1 MPLAFQ
7 LLGTVQVTWN
17 NQPLKFATEHT
28 RALLAYLAVEANVAH
43 RRTRL
48 ATLLWPEEA
57 EASARHNLRQAL
69 FFLKQSLATVPAWA
83 NLLQITPTT
92 VQWHSQEVTVDLRAF
107 QARWRQSQ
115 GHDHPPTQLCATCV
129 EALTQA
135 VALYQGEFLQGLLL
149 KANPLFEEW
158 ALLLREQSHQQ
169 ALTMLNTLT
178 THYAATGAYDQ
189 MAHYAAR
196 QVALEPWHEEGHRQL
211 MQALAAQGQQSAAL
225 RQYESCRRLLEQ
237 ELGAPPSTETTRLYE
252 QIRTGNFDKVTR
264 WQGDKVASDRAT
276 ERAPWAPAS
285 GCEVTLSPLH
295 LVTPARR
302 HNLPAFLPPLV
313 GYTQQ
318 LHQLRTLIDS
328 PDHRLITLVGLGGMG
343 KTRLALALLEQV
355 AAEAPTPFADGCW
368 FVPLVGVAETTNDLP
383 AALAGAALN
392 VIAANPPQ
400 QETLSATLFHY
411 LAQRQLLLVF
421 DNLEQLLLAEE
432 HAAITS
438 QFLLALLEAAPGLK
452 LVITSRLPVQ
462 LLAETV
468 IRLDGLPVPSE
479 RLVEEASAADESASL
494 RLFVYHAQRVLP
506 GFILDPAKRAA
517 ASELCRRLGGM
528 PLAIELAATLVPHFT
543 IDELTTAIAQNL
555 TLLTSKRRDLDGR
568 HRQLRAVLESS
579 WQQLSADE
587 QAILAQSA
595 IFVGHFSREALQAV
609 TGATIADV
617 SALVD
622 KALMQQRAVA
632 KYQLHPLLRQF
643 AAERLQEQG
652 SQWQWQVADQHSRYY
667 LAFVAKRTTAM
678 ARHGLQQAIVEIQQ
692 ALDNVRQA
700 WAWTVEAIQQ
710 GLATALPVNP
720 ADFCRRLDAAARPMW
735 QFYVTTCRYREGND
749 AFQQAVTAVQSLVD
763 EVGEREEEWQQ
774 LLTKLLGL
782 QATFLCIQGQPEQA
796 LPVALAARRRS
807 VCWPSRDGEILALNA
822 LVHIYYSQG
831 ELAQAKTQAEAVLNI
846 VHHPTARHDE
856 AWPSE
861 IAYSAQSMAH
871 IYLGAIARTRDD
883 YPQATYH
890 FTQTLHL
897 CQALGKVMG
906 TMDARM
912 NLADLARC
920 KQAYAAARQEY
931 EAVIQIAYQLGNLR
945 GEGLARYELA
955 DTLRGL
961 GEYALALPQFTQ
973 ALALFREIGDPLL
986 LGYASSSLAIYYTH
1000 LGDYPTAQHF
1010 CRQALDQCEALTM
1023 PDAKPA
1029 AWLAAAI
1036 FYHLTG
1042 DDPQAL
1048 AYATRSRES
1057 AQSQQSRQGEAS
1069 ALLHM
1074 AFAYEGLQLWAA
1086 AADAYCQAR
1095 QLYQRLDIAPAR
1107 LEAAAGLARVA
1118 LAQGQ
1123 RLNAMAWAE
1132 QILTS
1137 LPQQANVG
1145 LYEPFGIYSTLYHVL
1160 TANADPRAATVLQQG
1175 YDLLQQVAAPLDE
1188 ATRQRFLTAV
1198 PVNRRLVAAYLAWQT
1213 RT

>member
-1 MPLAFQ
+1 MPLALQ

-28 RALLAYLAVEANVAH
+28 RALLAYLAVEADVAH
-43 RRTRL
+43 RRTKL
-48 ATLLWPEEA
+48 ATLLWPEED
-57 EASARHNLRQAL
+57 EATARHNLRQAL
-69 FFLKQSLATVPAWA
+69 FFLKQRLATVPTWEK
-83 NLLQITPTT
+83 LLQITATT
-92 VQWHSQEVTVDLRAF
+92 VQWHSQEVTVDLRTF

-115 GHDHPPTQLCATCV
+115 AHDHPPAQLCATCI

-135 VALYQGEFLQGLLL
+135 VALYGGEFLQGLLL
-149 KANPLFEEW
+149 KDNPIFEEW
-158 ALLLREQSHQQ
+158 ALLLREQTHRQ
-169 ALTMLNTLT
+169 ALAMLNALT
-178 THYAATGAYDQ
+178 THYAVTEAYDQ

-225 RQYESCRRLLEQ
+225 RQYESCRRILEQ
-237 ELGAPPSTETTRLYE
+237 ELGAPPSAETTRLYE
-252 QIRTGNFDKVTR
+252 QIRIGNFDKVTG
-264 WQGDKVASDRAT
+264 WQADRVIST
-276 ERAPWAPAS
+276 S
-285 GCEVTLSPLH
+285 SVTLSPPGNPLGA
-295 LVTPARR
+295 VTPSRR

-328 PDHRLITLVGLGGMG
+328 PDQRLITLVGMGGMG

-355 AAEAPTPFADGCW
+355 AAEALAPFADGCW

-383 AALAGAALN
+383 AALAGATLN
-392 VIAANPPQ
+392 AIAANAPQ
-400 QETLSATLFHY
+400 QENLPGTLFHY

-421 DNLEQLLLAEE
+421 DNLEHLLFAEE
-432 HAAITS
+432 RAAATS
-438 QFLLALLEAAPGLK
+438 EFLLALLQAAPGLK

-468 IRLDGLPVPSE
+468 IRLEGLPVPSE
-479 RLVEEASAADESASL
+479 RPVEEASEAIDTASL

-506 GFILDPAKRAA
+506 GFMLDPAKGAA

-528 PLAIELAATLVPHFT
+528 PLAIELAATLLPHFA
-543 IDELTTAIAQNL
+543 IHELVTAIAQTL

-568 HRQLRAVLESS
+568 HRHLRAVIESS
-579 WQQLSADE
+579 WQQLCADE

-595 IFVGHFSREALQAV
+595 IFVSHFSREALQAV

-617 SALVD
+617 STLVD

-632 KYQLHPLLRQF
+632 EYQLHPLLRQF
-643 AAERLQEQG
+643 AADRLQEQ
-652 SQWQWQVADQHSRYY
+652 SRQWQWQVADQHSRYY
-667 LAFVAKRTTAM
+667 LDFVAKRTTAM

-710 GLATALPVNP
+710 GFATALPVNP

-763 EVGEREEEWQQ
+763 EVGEREEGWQQ

-846 VHHPTARHDE
+846 VHHLTARHDE

-890 FTQTLHL
+890 FTQALHL

-920 KQAYAAARQEY
+920 KQNYAAARREY
-931 EAVIQIAYQLGNLR
+931 EEVLQIACQLGNLR

-955 DTLRGL
+955 DTLQGL

-973 ALALFREIGDPLL
+973 ALALFREIGDPFLVC
-986 LGYASSSLAIYYTH
+986 YASSSLAIYYTH

-1042 DDPQAL
+1042 DDQQAL
-1048 AYATRSRES
+1048 EYAMRSRAN
-1057 AQSQQSRQGEAS
+1057 AQNQQGHQGEAS

-1074 AFAYEGLQLWAA
+1074 AFAYEGLQLWAE

-1107 LEAAAGLARVA
+1107 LEAEAGLARLA

-1123 RLNAMAWAE
+1123 WVDAMAWTE
-1132 QILTS
+1132 QLITS

-1160 TANADPRAATVLQQG
+1160 AANTDPRAATVLQQG
-1175 YDLLQQVAAPLDE
+1175 YDRLHQVAAPLDE

-1198 PVNRRLVAAYLAWQT
+1198 PINRRLVAAYQAWQT